1 MGIYELKK
9 QWKLPAL
16 ILKRMDGWKYSLPAV
31 PHSHHPVFVLL
42 RKQGHNTSECS
53 LAACQ
58 ITHSIMAGSV
68 DNVNLLEVPV
78 QEVSTDGQDVAATA
92 IILLHCHGLRQTG
105 AWGWCTAAQR
115 QERGKKYVI
124 KVPKEKQDTHSERVN
139 YLNGNSNLCTLDK
152 RTNRMSFCVSGF
164 PLRLADVK
172 LDVQQ
177 KTNSQERPKQQLC
190 ECLSAYGQELARWH
204 KPQTGFLIRYMG
216 HPYAA
221 SAKSM

>member
-1 MGIYELKK
+1 METASINTEK
-9 QWKLPAL
+9 
-16 ILKRMDGWKYSLPAV
+16 DGWMKIQSSCCPSFTPPCLCVTQEARPQHLWMLISCLSDYSQHHGRKCRQCEPAWG
-31 PHSHHPVFVLL
+31 PCP
-42 RKQGHNTSECS
+42 
-53 LAACQ
+53 
-58 ITHSIMAGSV
+58 GSV
-68 DNVNLLEVPV
+68 YGWPGCYSHNNYPPPLSRTE
-78 QEVSTDGQDVAATA
+78 TDGS
-92 IILLHCHGLRQTG
+92 LRLMHSCAETG
-105 AWGWCTAAQR
+105 EA
-115 QERGKKYVI
+115 EKNVI
-124 KVPKEKQDTHSERVN
+124 KVPKDKQDTHSERVY

-152 RTNRMSFCVSGF
+152 RTNRMSFCLRGF

-177 KTNSQERPKQQLC
+177 KTNSQERPKQELC

>member
-1 MGIYELKK
+1 MWTCLRSLSRKC
-9 QWKLPAL
+9 L
-16 ILKRMDGWKYSLPAV
+16 RMARMLQPQQLSSSTVTDWDRREPEVDAQ
-31 PHSHHPVFVLL
+31 L
-42 RKQGHNTSECS
+42 RRDRRG
-53 LAACQ
+53 
-58 ITHSIMAGSV
+58 
-68 DNVNLLEVPV
+68 
-78 QEVSTDGQDVAATA
+78 
-92 IILLHCHGLRQTG
+92 
-105 AWGWCTAAQR
+105 
-115 QERGKKYVI
+115 GKKNVI
-124 KVPKEKQDTHSERVN
+124 KVPKDKQDTHSERVN

-152 RTNRMSFCVSGF
+152 RTNRMSLCLCGF

-177 KTNSQERPKQQLC
+177 QKKTNSQERPKQEPC